1 MVIFKITFIR
11 RKTDVATDLTY
22 TVERSTDLST
32 WTSTNVSLVSAEDI
46 GDGLEE
52 VTYRS
57 DQKFN
62 EANSPKNQYLRIKVE
77 SN

>member
-1 MVIFKITFIR
+1 M
-11 RKTDVATDLTY
+11 ATDLTY
-22 TVERSTDLST
+22 TIERSTDLSN
-32 WTSTNVSLVSAEDI
+32 WTSTGVSLVSAEDV

-52 VTYRS
+52 VTYKS

-62 EANSPKNQYLRIKVE
+62 QSDSPKNQYLRIKVE